1 MWDSYNCVIVDV
13 DIPWFS
19 AFVLALKLSLSFG
32 AVGVVL
38 MAVVWM
44 WNSIGAVR

>member
-1 MWDSYNCVIVDV
+1 MDEELDEDDDRYSYNCVIVDV

-32 AVGVVL
+32 AVE
-38 MAVVWM
+38 WF
-44 WNSIGAVR
+44 